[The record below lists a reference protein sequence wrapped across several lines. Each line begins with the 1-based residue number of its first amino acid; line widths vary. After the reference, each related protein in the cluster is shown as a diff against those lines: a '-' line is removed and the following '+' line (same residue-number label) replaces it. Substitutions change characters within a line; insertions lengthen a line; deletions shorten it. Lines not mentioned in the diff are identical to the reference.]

1 VSLISLCSRVIT
13 GSSFLIF
20 RIPSLALIQSLDLLV
35 HIDVNNEEL
44 GKRRADGDDEA
55 LRIKLRRF
63 SLRRKVIPSNEILST
78 SPDENASAS
87 DSPRK
92 SIVKKEKEMRDLAAA
107 FRILAATRSA
117 DKEGFN
123 FGAAAIRDDAS
134 VTAMSTA
141 RSIESKVVE
150 LIRSIG
156 EVVVNAEQPQ
166 GNSSRSGSVS
176 HTRTDPVFEYF
187 CEKSILTLLV
197 DIAKEK
203 RYNNSRSSPTGR
215 SYFHGVVWS
224 PLVKAQVLR
233 TVSVL
238 ISDVRNH
245 PVLYYLLSNN
255 SVNELIQCM
264 LPLQQWTDPALEKMM
279 PAYVELL
286 KNGARQLSSDPHLF
300 PFLTSQDPASGASY
314 FPLFSAALDTAT
326 SPYACSDSF
335 VYGTSVNVGVN
346 IMQIPYPPIRSWI
359 SDAATE
365 QGRLADHLCHGL
377 LQRYLRITNLTT
389 GPVVD
394 GVRSNAIS
402 GQLACLHDQLLL
414 MNEVFWSGIKGMDVR
429 LCESLLRKIVSV
441 LLNNLLPT
449 DGRQFLGVGVVDADV
464 IPAKEALAQV
474 SAVVLSQLFSALDYV
489 PFQRM
494 LGVAILHPQSTSLWS
509 SLDNNSASPDTYIIM
524 PALNKIV
531 AGKNTSETLA
541 NPFRSEII
549 KTLRGDH
556 GEWRIIAT
564 AILLESALKSRAM
577 DGETLQLLEMIPRF
591 TSHDYTPTSI
601 EEAVASFLERP
612 HDQPSPISIRALECV
627 GSLAL
632 RMVYQAAMIATD
644 DGKNYEKF
652 QRLMPVS
659 PICIGLTRARRFFS
673 SQALKSQEAT
683 GVADIFLD
691 LLEAAITSR
700 YTAHL
705 DGDETATFTCL
716 LSRRGCGD
724 NISSSEVLVRKFRGV
739 SRNDVEEARFYI
751 NMVLHFRSL
760 CKVVV
765 RLGRSIQ
772 TSKLAS
778 KSTIPVSPARKV
790 ERKITLDLVDKA
802 DEISRTVGGL
812 MDKPVIGT
820 DLDLSGRMTFRFFS
834 AIKGADAAPLP
845 ATNDPYPNLGGRE
858 RTFSEEKGI
867 FRPTSK
873 LVLVLDP
880 NDMFVVKPFTAQ
892 IGNRGTVLASI
903 SLRRVI
909 AAAADGDWL
918 HVAVRHDDV
927 GFLIKNGN
935 MALKFESGGTCLIVK
950 QYLDRSR
957 EVLRQ
962 ELMGKISSLFG
973 DSKSDVPIRMK
984 NIALYD
990 DVEIPKNLSYATV

>member
-1 VSLISLCSRVIT
+1 
-13 GSSFLIF
+13 
-20 RIPSLALIQSLDLLV
+20 V
-35 HIDVNNEEL
+35 HIDVNQEDL

-55 LRIKLRRF
+55 LRIKLKRF
-63 SLRRKVIPSNEILST
+63 SFRRKVIPSNDMLST

-87 DSPRK
+87 DSPRR

-107 FRILAATRSA
+107 FRILAATRSP

-123 FGAAAIRDDAS
+123 FGAAANRDDAS

-150 LIRSIG
+150 LICSIG
-156 EVVVNAEQPQ
+156 EVVVNAEQTQ
-166 GNSSRSGSVS
+166 GNSG
-176 HTRTDPVFEYF
+176 TRTDPVFEYF

-203 RYNNSRSSPTGR
+203 RYNNTWSSSATGK

-279 PAYVELL
+279 PAYVALL

-300 PFLTSQDPASGASY
+300 PFLTSQDPTSEASS

-326 SPYACSDSF
+326 SPYAYSDSF
-335 VYGTSVNVGVN
+335 VYGISVNVAVN
-346 IMQIPYPPIRSWI
+346 IMQIPYPPIQSWI

-394 GVRSNAIS
+394 GVRSNAIA

-414 MNEVFWSGIKGMDVR
+414 MNEVFWSGIKGLDVR
-429 LCESLLRKIVSV
+429 LCESLLQRIVSV
-441 LLNNLLPT
+441 LLNNLLPM
-449 DGRQFLGVGVVDADV
+449 DSRQFLGVGVVDADV
-464 IPAKEALAQV
+464 IPEREALAQV
-474 SAVVLSQLFSALDYV
+474 SAVVLSQLFSALDYA

-509 SLDNNSASPDTYIIM
+509 SLDSNSDKTSPDTYIIM
-524 PALNKIV
+524 PALNEIV
-531 AGKNTSETLA
+531 AGKNTAETLS
-541 NPFRSEII
+541 NPFRSEIL

-577 DGETLQLLEMIPRF
+577 DGETLQLLEVIPRF
-591 TSHDYTPTSI
+591 TSNDYTATSL
-601 EEAVASFLERP
+601 EEAVATFLERP
-612 HDQPSPISIRALECV
+612 HNQPSPVSIRALECV
-627 GSLAL
+627 GSLAV
-632 RMVYQAAMIATD
+632 RMVYQAAMIATYN
-644 DGKNYEKF
+644 GKNYDKF
-652 QRLMPVS
+652 QTLMPAS
-659 PICIGLTRARRFFS
+659 PVCIGLTRARRFFS

-700 YTAHL
+700 YTARL
-705 DGDETATFTCL
+705 NGDEAVTFTCL

-724 NISSSEVLVRKFRGV
+724 TISSSEVLVRKFRGV

-751 NMVLHFRSL
+751 NMGLHFRSL

-765 RLGRSIQ
+765 RLGRTIQ
-772 TSKLAS
+772 ASNLAS
-778 KSTIPVSPARKV
+778 RSTIPVSPARKV
-790 ERKITLDLVDKA
+790 DRKIALDLVDKA
-802 DEISRTVGGL
+802 DELSRTVGGL

-820 DLDLSGRMTFRFFS
+820 DLDLNGRMTFRFFS
-834 AIKGADAAPLP
+834 AIKGADTGPPL
-845 ATNDPYPNLGGRE
+845 ATLDPYPNLGGRE
-858 RTFSEEKGI
+858 RTFSEETGI
-867 FRPTSK
+867 FRTNSN

-880 NDMFVVKPFTAQ
+880 TDMFVVKPFTAQ
-892 IGNRGTVLASI
+892 IENRGTVLASI

-909 AAAADGDWL
+909 AAAADGVWL
-918 HVAVRHDDV
+918 HIAVRHEDV

-962 ELMGKISSLFG
+962 ELMGKITSLFG
-973 DSKSDVPIRMK
+973 ESTSDVAVAVK
-984 NIALYD
+984 HAALYD
-990 DVEIPKNLSYATV
+990 DLEIPKNLSYATV

>member
-1 VSLISLCSRVIT
+1 M
-13 GSSFLIF
+13 
-20 RIPSLALIQSLDLLV
+20 

-44 GKRRADGDDEA
+44 GKRRADGDDET
-55 LRIKLRRF
+55 LRIKLSRF
-63 SLRRKVIPSNEILST
+63 SLRKKVIPSNEMLSN

-87 DSPRK
+87 DSPSK

-107 FRILAATRSA
+107 FRILAATRSP

-150 LIRSIG
+150 LICSIG
-156 EVVVNAEQPQ
+156 EVVVNAEQTQ

-203 RYNNSRSSPTGR
+203 RFNNTRSSPRAGR

-255 SVNELIQCM
+255 NVNELIQCM
-264 LPLQQWTDPALEKMM
+264 LPLKQWTDPALEKMM

-300 PFLTSQDPASGASY
+300 PFFTSQEPTSGASY

-335 VYGTSVNVGVN
+335 VYGTSVNVAVN

-359 SDAATE
+359 SDATTE
-365 QGRLADHLCHGL
+365 QGQLADHLCHGL

-394 GVRSNAIS
+394 NRGVRSNAIA

-429 LCESLLRKIVSV
+429 LCETLLRKIVAV

-449 DGRQFLGVGVVDADV
+449 DSRQFLDVGVVDADI

-494 LGVAILHPQSTSLWS
+494 FAVAMLHPRSTSLWS
-509 SLDNNSASPDTYIIM
+509 SLGNNSNDTYIIM
-524 PALNKIV
+524 RALNEIV
-531 AGKNTSETLA
+531 AGKNTAETLS
-541 NPFRSEII
+541 NPFRSEIL

-577 DGETLQLLEMIPRF
+577 DGETLQLLEVIPRF
-591 TSHDYTPTSI
+591 TGNVYIATSL
-601 EEAVASFLERP
+601 EVAVATFLERP

-627 GSLAL
+627 GSLAV
-632 RMVYQAAMIATD
+632 RMVYQAAMVATD

-659 PICIGLTRARRFFS
+659 PVCIGLTRARIFFS
-673 SQALKSQEAT
+673 SQALRSQEAT

-705 DGDETATFTCL
+705 NGDEAATFTCL

-724 NISSSEVLVRKFRGV
+724 NISSSEVLVRKFRAV

-751 NMVLHFRSL
+751 NMGIHFRSL

-765 RLGRSIQ
+765 RLGRAIQ
-772 TSKLAS
+772 TSKQVS
-778 KSTIPVSPARKV
+778 RSTIPVTPARKV

-802 DEISRTVGGL
+802 DEISRAVGGL

-820 DLDLSGRMTFRFFS
+820 DLDLSGRMTFRFSS

-845 ATNDPYPNLGGRE
+845 AILDPYPNLGGRD

-867 FRPTSK
+867 FRATSK

-892 IGNRGTVLASI
+892 IENRGTVLASI

-909 AAAADGDWL
+909 AAAADGNWL

-935 MALKFESGGTCLIVK
+935 MALQFESGGTCLIVK

-962 ELMGKISSLFG
+962 ELMGKITSLFG
-973 DSKSDVPIRMK
+973 DSQSDVLSPVK
-984 NIALYD
+984 NTSLYD
-990 DVEIPKNLSYATV
+990 DLEIPKNLSYATV